1 MKIPVIIF
9 LISVIITSC
18 QKDDKQP
25 EYFYFIS
32 KEKVQTFSKSYINNL
47 IDVVAGSIPEAST
60 FKSKV
65 ASDIDIYKVVYKTT
79 IDGNETDVSGLVVV
93 PVNAGSYPVLSFQ
106 NGTNT
111 ENAFAPTEFPID
123 YGYQM
128 VEILSSMGYI
138 VTIADYPGFGESKN
152 IPHPYLVA
160 GPTIASL
167 VDLLYTVK
175 EMDPTEL
182 PDVSVKNEYY
192 LLGYSQGGWST
203 LQLHKALE
211 TNYKSDFNLNGSCC
225 GAGPY
230 NIYMLLQQMV
240 GSPTYPM
247 PVYIGYILNA
257 YSAYHQ
263 FTNPVSDIL
272 NEPYASRIPDLF
284 TGQYSS
290 GQING
295 QLTTSIPALL
305 TSDFLSGFASSA
317 KYASVRDALNR
328 NSIAGWHTNIPLL
341 LIHGQND
348 THVNVS
354 ATENMY
360 TAMIQGGTSTDIVKK
375 VIIPGADHGS
385 GLAPAMIQGFVFL
398 DAIRNGR

>member
-1 MKIPVIIF
+1 MRIPVIII

-25 EYFYFIS
+25 DYSYFIS
-32 KEKVQTFSKSYINNL
+32 KEKVQTFNKSYINNL
-47 IDVVAGSIPEAST
+47 IDVVAGTIPEAST

-65 ASDIDIYKVVYKTT
+65 TSDIDIYKVVYKTT

-93 PVNAGSYPVLSFQ
+93 PVNAGNYPVLSFQ

-138 VTIADYPGFGESKN
+138 VTIADYPGFGESSN
-152 IPHPYLVA
+152 IPHPYLVS

-182 PDVSVKNEYY
+182 PDVSVKNEHY
-192 LLGYSQGGWST
+192 LMGYSQGGWST

-211 TNYKSDFNLNGSCC
+211 TNYKSDFNLKGSCC

-230 NIYMLLQQMV
+230 NIYLLLQEMV

-247 PVYIGYILNA
+247 PVYTGYILNA
-257 YSAYHQ
+257 YTAYHQ

-272 NEPYASRIPDLF
+272 NEPYASRIPNLF
-284 TGQYSS
+284 RGQFSS

-295 QLTTSIPALL
+295 QLTTSITSLI

-317 KYASVRDALNR
+317 KYATVRDALNR
-328 NSIAGWHTNIPLL
+328 NSISGWHTNIPLL

-360 TAMIQGGTSTDIVKK
+360 TAMIQSGTSTDIIKK